1 VGRDDSAINACTATA
16 TSMTRFGLW
25 FLPIIR
31 GFKRRRMRTSWRVK
45 GLEDHIFSVRLFL
58 TGSFERYVH
67 QSPVSFFS
75 LVETLL
81 VVLYSPLSSPFVHL
95 ALRHIVV
102 VFVVLPFAIP
112 LLFSFATA
120 NATCFHFLF
129 PFLLQGSTPIPDTLF
144 TRIMF
149 FLPGCPPSFYEQTI
163 QYSPHTRDH
172 RISSEKC

>member
-67 QSPVSFFS
+67 QSPVSFFFPCRNPPRRS
-75 LVETLL
+75 VFTA
-81 VVLYSPLSSPFVHL
+81 VFSVCPPCTSSHSCRVCRL
-95 ALRHIVV
+95 AVRYPVALQLRNGQRN
-102 VFVVLPFAIP
+102 VFSLPFS
-112 LLFSFATA
+112 FSSTGFNPNPRHPFYTYYVFPPRVSAQ
-120 NATCFHFLF
+120 FLR
-129 PFLLQGSTPIPDTLF
+129 TNDT
-144 TRIMF
+144 I
-149 FLPGCPPSFYEQTI
+149 LPAYT
-163 QYSPHTRDH
+163 
-172 RISSEKC
+172 